1 MQSNQYS
8 SLRKYSLVSLK
19 ITRVF
24 GSLNSTLSE
33 ATIHGLK
40 QYEELRAID
49 QCKDSGLTQ

>member
-1 MQSNQYS
+1 MPSNQQLS
-8 SLRKYSLVSLK
+8 IRKYSLVSLK

-49 QCKDSGLTQ
+49 QCKDSGLTH